1 MAGKLVVPGELIA
14 EGPKGGANAYSE
26 DGKIRSEVIGI
37 VDEQKGRVIPLN
49 GQYIPTEGDWVIGV
63 VQDVKYAGCGVE
75 IKSAYRAFIL
85 NKMTRIEFRMGD
97 VVGAKIEKV
106 DEAKNI
112 DLAEPRR
119 LVGGEILEISAVKV
133 PRVIGRANSMINLL
147 MQGTGSEILVGRNG
161 RIWIKG
167 GKSALAVRAILT
179 IEREAHTHGLTDR
192 ITELL
197 KTG

>member
-1 MAGKLVVPGELIA
+1 MAGKLVVPGELSA
-14 EGPKGGANAYSE
+14 EGSKGGANAYSE

-112 DLAEPRR
+112 DLAGPRR
-119 LVGGEILEISAVKV
+119 LVGGEILEISAGKG
-133 PRVIGRANSMINLL
+133 PGVIGRANA
-147 MQGTGSEILVGRNG
+147 
-161 RIWIKG
+161 RI
-167 GKSALAVRAILT
+167 
-179 IEREAHTHGLTDR
+179 
-192 ITELL
+192 
-197 KTG
+197 